1 MDWVVC
7 RAGVFCGFDLYCGE
21 EDDSDAV
28 VDCCLINGLLVV
40 VINRSLLRS
49 FDFGWVLKFY

>member
-1 MDWVVC
+1 MDWVFWCFGIV
-7 RAGVFCGFDLYCGE
+7 GGFDLYCGE